1 MEEKALSTIVEKS
14 KEQSFQVQS
23 GSNSVISDKIK
34 LEKNKDTVNTF
45 AQFHKLQDLQARFG
59 PYCKNYNIK
68 FENNRIFF
76 PCDYY
81 SINLIFFFIVVLPLL
96 LPFLNFELLNHRF
109 YQLFFVVWPISLL
122 ILKIYFI
129 KIVRVIENVDNCI
142 FTEVSVFGIKIARVN
157 KVWIKDIIEI
167 GNNIFYSRHGSKTHL
182 PNQKTGLFHNYK
194 VSVLLRN
201 GKIFNLL
208 NVGESIED
216 YYASINIAKFFSDF
230 WNIPFFSCNENNQL
244 KSVVTYSGYRLA
256 VKEINEEKNVLKN
269 RFFFDLKLLLIS
281 ILLIMLFA
289 IAIYF
294 VGLSKSK
301 HGINTVVIK
310 NDVQELYKL
319 IENFF
324 QSSNS
329 ANP

>member
-1 MEEKALSTIVEKS
+1 MKEKAISTIVETNN
-14 KEQSFQVQS
+14 EQSLQVQS
-23 GSNSVISDKIK
+23 GSNYVISSNVKPD
-34 LEKNKDTVNTF
+34 ENKDTVSIF
-45 AQFHKLQDLQARFG
+45 AKIQKIQDLQTIFG
-59 PYCKNYNIK
+59 PYCYNYNII
-68 FENNRIFF
+68 FENNRIVF

-81 SINLIFFFIVVLPLL
+81 SINLILFFIVVLPLF
-96 LPFLNFELLNHRF
+96 LPFLNFELLNYRT
-109 YQLFFVVWPISLL
+109 YQIFSVVWPISLF

-256 VKEINEEKNVLKN
+256 LKEINEEKNVLKN
-269 RFFFDLKLLLIS
+269 RFFFDLKLLS
-281 ILLIMLFA
+281 IAFVLLVGFVVF
-289 IAIYF
+289 IYF
-294 VGLSKSK
+294 VSLTKST
-301 HGINTVVIK
+301 HGINTTVIK
-310 NDVQELYKL
+310 QDYQRIYKFL
-319 IENFF
+319 
-324 QSSNS
+324 QSLF
-329 ANP
+329 

>member
-1 MEEKALSTIVEKS
+1 MEEKALSTIVEKP

-23 GSNSVISDKIK
+23 SSNCVISNEME

-45 AQFHKLQDLQARFG
+45 AQFQKLQDLQARFG

-96 LPFLNFELLNHRF
+96 LPFLNFELLNQRF

-216 YYASINIAKFFSDF
+216 YYASINIAKYFSDF
-230 WNIPFFSCNENNQL
+230 WNIPFFSCKENGQL
-244 KSVVTYSGYRLA
+244 KSIITYSGYKLS
-256 VKEINEEKNVLKN
+256 VKEIDEEKNMLKN
-269 RFFFDLKLLLIS
+269 RFFFDLKLVSIAFVLLIVF
-281 ILLIMLFA
+281 IIF
-289 IAIYF
+289 IYF
-294 VGLSKSK
+294 FSLINTTQ
-301 HGINTVVIK
+301 GINSTIIK
-310 NDVQELYKL
+310 QDFHIIFKFLKNLFK
-319 IENFF
+319 
-324 QSSNS
+324 
-329 ANP
+329 